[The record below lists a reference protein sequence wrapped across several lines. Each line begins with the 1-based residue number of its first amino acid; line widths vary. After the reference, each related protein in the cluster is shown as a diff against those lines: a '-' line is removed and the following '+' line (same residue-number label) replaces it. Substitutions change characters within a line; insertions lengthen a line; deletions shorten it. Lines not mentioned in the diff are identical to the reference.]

1 MDEYVS
7 LTMLKLPRLNNILFL
22 LDESQQGHQEY
33 PIYYIY
39 VWVCINAASTNI
51 CFTRIANLSKNRFYR
66 RIRGSIAI
74 NVIPSF
80 MRQMIP

>member
-1 MDEYVS
+1 
-7 LTMLKLPRLNNILFL
+7 MLKLPRLNNILFL

-39 VWVCINAASTNI
+39 VWVCINAASTNSK
-51 CFTRIANLSKNRFYR
+51 NLSKNRFYR